1 MTSYREQLA
10 DLARHVRVLD
20 DRRFVWFGQR
30 ISAAPPSGTADRAA
44 PTSIQSTLARHLYQ
58 HFFVTGIPVPTRLR
72 GQPAGSAPDAAFVEQ
87 IRDSIVGAG
96 PPEENWCFVRPHPAG
111 LVAIRDGISF
121 LVPRAAVAEQD
132 PGTSPGDALTVRQ
145 SPCLRAA
152 QPGFCYVLGSSAQ
165 PSEVDTTIRVYW
177 NIVADGAST
186 LTRLLSTELNARSI
200 PFALKLPN
208 TPQGHQRCDSAVLYV
223 AGALFPAVA
232 EVVAGCHP
240 ELDPVLGDRIPPLT
254 AALLR
259 GVGVAQDPGGGE
271 SFGQHRC
278 RLLAEALCTPAARR
292 ARGPERRAAELVSWL
307 DANGVSV
314 VAPYRNPG
322 SGEIGQLA
330 ATATATAGSGPGSV
344 AMVPGPGDGSGPG
357 CVAADAGPGPRPGA
371 AEPLAAGPGPD
382 DLVEAAVG
390 IGEML
395 LAEAIW
401 WDDACTWWGSN
412 GGESWTA
419 IGADVYS
426 GTAGVASFLATLA
439 ETVDD
444 DRFADAAVGAFRC
457 AARQV
462 EQRMSPGEAG
472 YYLGWSGV
480 AVSLLRAAHRLDRP
494 ELRALGERIVR
505 DRLDRDL
512 RCPGN
517 DWLAGLAGTVA
528 GLLTLARE
536 EVDGPVLDAAE
547 KVGRVLL
554 TRAVRVADTV
564 AWREPQVRSNVPLTG
579 LAHGCAGIALALADL
594 AVATGDDRYRSA
606 ALEAVGYERHRFSRV
621 QRNWPDLRLQPTV
634 RGFGGGRRY
643 AFAWCH
649 GAPGIALG
657 RSMTWRLLGAP
668 QLREEIT
675 NGLDTTVRSLDW
687 LTGDGLDRMVLC
699 HGLAG
704 NLMIVRSVE
713 RQGFATP
720 ARHAPTVDAATRAL
734 CRTARLVRG
743 GGGVSRWAGQNP
755 GLLTGVAGLGQALL
769 AETGVAGVADGILP
783 WTASP
788 PESSLPVQPAAPADR
803 PGEPRREPP
812 VGRPGRHQHARTPA

>member
-1 MTSYREQLA
+1 MTSYREQLT

-20 DRRFVWFGQR
+20 DNRFVWFGQR
-30 ISAAPPSGTADRAA
+30 ISAEPPSGTADRAA
-44 PTSIQSTLARHLYQ
+44 PPSIRSTLARHLYQ
-58 HFFVTGIPVPTRLR
+58 HFFVTGSPVPTRLR
-72 GQPAGSAPDAAFVEQ
+72 GQPAGSPPDAAFVEQ
-87 IRDSIVGAG
+87 IRNSIVGAG
-96 PPEENWCFVRPHPAG
+96 PAEGNWRYARPHPEG

-121 LVPRAAVAEQD
+121 LVPREAVAEWD

-152 QPGFCYVLGSSAQ
+152 QPGFCYVLGSLAR
-165 PSEVDTTIRVYW
+165 PSEVDPTVRVYW

-200 PFALKLPN
+200 PFALKLPD
-208 TPQGHQRCDSAVLYV
+208 TPEGYHRCDSAVLYV
-223 AGALFPAVA
+223 AGAVFPAVA
-232 EVVAGCHP
+232 EVVAGCRP

-307 DANGVSV
+307 GANGVSI

-322 SGEIGQLA
+322 SGELGQLA
-330 ATATATAGSGPGSV
+330 GIATAAAGPAPGSVAVVPGAGAASGPGSV
-344 AMVPGPGDGSGPG
+344 A
-357 CVAADAGPGPRPGA
+357 AGPGPA
-371 AEPLAAGPGPD
+371 VAEPFAAGPGPD
-382 DLVEAAVG
+382 DLVGAAVG

-395 LAEAIW
+395 LAEAMW
-401 WDDACTWWGSN
+401 WDDACTWWGSD

-444 DRFADAAVGAFRC
+444 DRFADAAVGAFRR

-462 EQRMSPGEAG
+462 EQRMPPGEAG

-480 AVSLLRAAHRLDRP
+480 AVSLLRAARRLDRP
-494 ELRALGERIVR
+494 ELSALGEQIVR

-512 RCPGN
+512 HCPGN
-517 DWLAGLAGTVA
+517 DWLTGLAGTVA

-536 EVDGPVLDAAE
+536 EAAGPVLDVAE

-594 AVATGDDRYRSA
+594 AVATGDERFRSA
-606 ALEAVGYERHRFSRV
+606 ALDAVGYERHRFSRV
-621 QRNWPDLRLQPTV
+621 QRNWPDFRLQPTV
-634 RGFGGGRRY
+634 RGFVGGRRY

-657 RSMTWRLLGAP
+657 RSMTWRLLGASH
-668 QLREEIT
+668 LREEIVS
-675 NGLDTTVRSLDW
+675 GLDTTVRSLGW
-687 LTGDGLDRMVLC
+687 LVEDGLDRMVLC

-713 RQGFATP
+713 RQGFVTP
-720 ARHAPTVDAATRAL
+720 ARHAPAVDAAARAL

-743 GGGVSRWAGQNP
+743 GGGVSRWARQNP

-769 AETGVAGVADGILP
+769 AEAGVAGVADGVLP

-803 PGEPRREPP
+803 PGEPRRKPP
-812 VGRPGRHQHARTPA
+812 AGRRGRHQHAGTPA